1 MKLGQDCWLERVQ
14 GEGETTSPSLSDGS
28 KIMTAKQ
35 CCIGQDF
42 PKIRRGRALHMC
54 PQQRLQSPNHVVTS
68 DLLYPPWSFICSEL
82 WPWALGDPRSA
93 PSSRYQ
99 GKGEAQNHGDLKTSG
114 QRRQERRCHAM
125 LWTETQVQEVKNL
138 SSVAQ

>member
-99 GKGEAQNHGDLKTSG
+99 GKGEAQKS
-114 QRRQERRCHAM
+114 RRSEDK
-125 LWTETQVQEVKNL
+125 WPETARKAVSRHVMDRNPGARGKEFV
-138 SSVAQ
+138 